1 MQSVVD
7 SEYIINAREIVR
19 QVYVDEKLVD
29 YVLSL
34 VVATRDPSS
43 VGLDD
48 LGNLISYG
56 ASPRAGLFLIAAS
69 RARAFLN
76 GRGYVTPEDVKQ
88 LAPDV
93 LRHRIILTFEAE
105 AQEVTPVEIV
115 QRILDNLEVP

>member
-1 MQSVVD
+1 MVD

>member
-1 MQSVVD
+1 M
-7 SEYIINAREIVR
+7 
-19 QVYVDEKLVD
+19 YVDEKLVD
-29 YVLSL
+29 YVLNI
-34 VVATRDPSS
+34 VVATRNPSV

-48 LGNLISYG
+48 LRNLISYG
-56 ASPRAGLFLIAAS
+56 ASPRAGLFLIAAA

-93 LRHRIILTFEAE
+93 LRHRIIMTFEAE
-105 AQEVTPVEIV
+105 AQEVTPIEIV